1 MTSTC
6 RGLSVP
12 LAGLAVA
19 LSIASF
25 PCASTAQEIES
36 QRLVLRGVV
45 VDGAT
50 GEPLHGAFVAPAGSQ
65 TGYLTHEN
73 GSFALPVFPDQNY
86 HLYAELIGYE
96 TVQFVVAGREPEPF
110 VVSLRPDP
118 IKLEGIR
125 VLANRF
131 ETRRRGIAVQ
141 VRALEREDLIA
152 APTVDVVDFMQGRF
166 GLSVSFC
173 GGGAGGFGS
182 QTFGAG
188 DCILRR
194 GRWVQPRVYI
204 DEVPAFG
211 GLDELRTYRP
221 QDLYTLEVYD
231 RGTLVLAYTHHFID
245 RVLDGRRRLMP
256 LVFLR

>member
-1 MTSTC
+1 M
-6 RGLSVP
+6 P
-12 LAGLAVA
+12 LG
-19 LSIASF
+19 SS
-25 PCASTAQEIES
+25 AQDVES
-36 QRLVLRGVV
+36 QTLILRGVV
-45 VDGAT
+45 VDATT

-73 GSFALPVFPDQNY
+73 GSFALPVFPDERY
-86 HLYAELIGYE
+86 HIYAELIGYE
-96 TVQFVVAGREPEPF
+96 TVQLIVEGREPEP
-110 VVSLRPDP
+110 VVVALRPDP

-131 ETRRRGIAVQ
+131 ERRRRGVAVQ
-141 VRALEREDLIA
+141 VRALEREDMVS
-152 APTVDVVDFMQGRF
+152 APGLDVVEFMQGRF

-173 GGGAGGFGS
+173 GSGSGGFAG

-194 GRWVQPRVYI
+194 GRWQQPRVYI

-231 RGTLVLAYTHHFID
+231 RGTLILAYTHHFVE
-245 RVLDGRRRLMP
+245 RVLDGKRRLMP